1 MKYENEIEFNNNF
14 EIEFNFEFI
23 YYLIFINN
31 SIMDILFKLKKNEKY
46 Y

>member
-31 SIMDILFKLKKNEKY
+31 SIMDILFKLKNEKY